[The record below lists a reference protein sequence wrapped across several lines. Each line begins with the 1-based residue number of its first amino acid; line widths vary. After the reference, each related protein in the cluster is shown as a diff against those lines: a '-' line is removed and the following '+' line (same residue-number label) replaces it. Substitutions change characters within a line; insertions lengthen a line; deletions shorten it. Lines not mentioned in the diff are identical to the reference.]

1 MPGFSLRNPHLIIVV
16 ALLVTIL
23 GVMAFARMPVDVFPR
38 LYIKAA
44 VVATFYPGF
53 APLAME
59 QDITSRYERFF
70 TLGNGIEHIE
80 SRSIPGVSAIT
91 VYFHP
96 DVDIGVGA
104 ANLATLAMGDL
115 GLMPPGTQPPLV
127 LEYNSS
133 SSIPVILVTLT
144 GPYTETELQNQGR
157 YNVRNFMATVEGA
170 SVPYPF
176 GGKVRQVMVYLDRQ
190 KLQAKGI
197 TLDDVTDAVNATN
210 QILPSG
216 DAKIGPYDW
225 YIYNNGQIPSAAD
238 LNQVPV
244 MIGPGQAP
252 TYVGDVGK
260 AENAA
265 QIQYNQVLIDGK
277 PSVYIPIFKQ
287 TGANT
292 LDVIRGVTRAVG
304 EVTGLPHGMKVG
316 TLFSQE
322 GTILDAVHALEHEA
336 ASGALLASLMIL
348 IFLGSL
354 RSTFA
359 IFLSIPLS
367 ILAGIVGLS
376 LSNQTINLMTLGG
389 FTLAI
394 GRLID
399 DSTVVL
405 ENINRHLAMGKAPQ
419 DAAADGAEEVTY
431 AVLASTLSTIV
442 VFLPVIFLFGV
453 SKYLFSALALAVLFS
468 MVASYLVSMSI
479 IPIYCA
485 RWLSPEEAR
494 RAAEREA
501 SGIDTRRGPLAAF
514 DRGYGRFAQRFARLL
529 DRSMNHKL
537 LVIGGAFTLFAFS
550 MLLFPRL
557 GTRLFPET
565 DPGKFIINITT
576 PVGTRLELTEAAA
589 QRIERIIR
597 QVIPPHDLENV
608 VANLGVVANISALY
622 TPNSGEDTGQIMV
635 ALRSGHAR
643 STEYYEHA
651 LHQALD
657 RQVPEVK
664 TFFTSGSIIDAVLDF
679 GSLAPIDVQ
688 LSAPLSADFGPM
700 FGFAHRIIDRLRG
713 LPEIGQIMIK
723 QIADYPTVVVDVD
736 RTKAAR
742 LGITER
748 SVITN
753 LLTAMNSNNMIKPSI
768 WINPHSGDDYYLSAQ
783 YFEENIDSFQT
794 LLNIPV
800 GTRMGDAYHGYSY
813 NAPRSRSDTASGHE
827 DSILLGDVATV
838 QRARYASEADH
849 YNIQRVVDVLI
860 APRTSDMGGTLDAVK
875 RALAGM
881 QPPANVKQ
889 YFRGSV
895 VNMQKTFQS
904 MERGFLL
911 AVLVVYLV
919 GVAQGRSWL
928 DPFIFLFSV
937 PMGMIGVVW
946 MLWATDT
953 TINIESMMGVI
964 VMIGI
969 VVSNAILLIDFANE
983 RRREGQ
989 PLRQAAVE
997 AARIRMRP
1005 ILMTSLATVAGLS
1018 PLALKLE
1025 AGSAASAPL
1034 ARSVIGGL
1042 TVSLVMTLFLVPSLW
1057 ELFYSLRPGPAAE
1070 NPGRQPAAS

>member
-1 MPGFSLRNPHLIIVV
+1 
-16 ALLVTIL
+16 
-23 GVMAFARMPVDVFPR
+23 
-38 LYIKAA
+38 
-44 VVATFYPGF
+44 
-53 APLAME
+53 
-59 QDITSRYERFF
+59 
-70 TLGNGIEHIE
+70 
-80 SRSIPGVSAIT
+80 
-91 VYFHP
+91 
-96 DVDIGVGA
+96 
-104 ANLATLAMGDL
+104 
-115 GLMPPGTQPPLV
+115 
-127 LEYNSS
+127 
-133 SSIPVILVTLT
+133 
-144 GPYTETELQNQGR
+144 
-157 YNVRNFMATVEGA
+157 
-170 SVPYPF
+170 VPYPF
-176 GGKVRQVMVYLDRQ
+176 GGKIRQVMVYLDRQ
-190 KLQAKGI
+190 KLQAKGM
-197 TLDDVTDAVNATN
+197 TLDDVTSAVSSTN
-210 QILPSG
+210 QILPAG

-225 YIYNNGQIPSAAD
+225 YIYSNGQIPTAD
-238 LNQVPV
+238 ALNQVPV
-244 MIGPGQAP
+244 MIGPGQVP
-252 TYVGDVGK
+252 TYIGDVGE
-260 AENAA
+260 AEEAS

-292 LDVIRGVTRAVG
+292 LNVIAGVKRAIR
-304 EVTGLPHGMKVG
+304 EVTGLPPNIKVG

-322 GTILDAVHALEHEA
+322 GTILEAVHALEHEA

-367 ILAGIVGLS
+367 IMAGIVGLS
-376 LSNQTINLMTLGG
+376 ASDQTINLMTLGG

-419 DAAADGAEEVTY
+419 IAAADGAEEVTY
-431 AVLASTLSTIV
+431 AVLASTISTIV
-442 VFLPVIFLFGV
+442 VFLPVIFLYGV
-453 SKYLFSALALAVLFS
+453 SKYLFSALALAVFFS

-485 RWLSPEEAR
+485 RFLNPEEAR

-501 SGIDTRRGPLAAF
+501 SGVDTRTGLLVAF
-514 DRGYGRFAQRFARLL
+514 DRGYQRFAERFARLL
-529 DRSMNHKL
+529 ERSLNHKL
-537 LVIGGAFTLFAFS
+537 AVIGGAFAAFALS

-565 DPGKFIINITT
+565 DPGKFVINVVT

-589 QRIERIIR
+589 IRINDMIH
-597 QVIPPHDLENV
+597 QVIPSRDLENV
-608 VANLGVVANISALY
+608 IANLGVVPNISALY
-622 TPNSGEDTGQIMV
+622 TANSGEDTAQIMV
-635 ALRSGHAR
+635 ALRSGHSH
-643 STEYYEHA
+643 STGYYE
-651 LHQALD
+651 QAL
-657 RQVPEVK
+657 RTALAREMPNIK
-664 TFFTSGSIIDAVLDF
+664 TFFSSGSIIDAVLDF
-679 GSLAPIDVQ
+679 GALAPIDVQ
-688 LSAPLSADFGPM
+688 LSAPISENFGPM
-700 FGFAHRIIDRLRG
+700 FEFARQVTDRLKG
-713 LPEIGQIMIK
+713 LPAVGQIMIK
-723 QIADYPTVVVDVD
+723 QVADYPTVEVNVD

-742 LGITER
+742 LGVTER

-753 LLTAMNSNNMIKPSI
+753 LITAINSNALIKPSI
-768 WINPHSGDDYYLSAQ
+768 WIDPHNGDDYYLSAQ
-783 YFEENIDSFQT
+783 YFEENINSFQT
-794 LLNIPV
+794 LLDIPV
-800 GTRMGDAYHGYSY
+800 GTRLGANYHDYTYTAVPLRTDG
-813 NAPRSRSDTASGHE
+813 ASGHE
-827 DSILLGDVATV
+827 QSILLGDVATV
-838 QRARYASEADH
+838 QRVRNPSEADH

-860 APRTSDMGGTLDAVK
+860 SPRTSDMGGTLDAVK
-875 RALAGM
+875 RAVGELEA
-881 QPPANVKQ
+881 PPNVKV

-895 VNMQKTFQS
+895 VNMQKTFAS
-904 MERGFLL
+904 MELGFLL

-946 MLWATDT
+946 MLWVTRT

-969 VVSNAILLIDFANE
+969 VVSNAILLIDFANQ
-983 RRREGQ
+983 RRRQGQ
-989 PLRQAAVE
+989 SLRRATVE

-1005 ILMTSLATVAGLS
+1005 ILMTSLATIAGLT

-1057 ELFYSLRPGPAAE
+1057 ELFYSFKRDHPQAQGPEA
-1070 NPGRQPAAS
+1070 R

>member
-1 MPGFSLRNPHLIIVV
+1 MPGFSLRNPHLIVVV
-16 ALLVTIL
+16 ALLVAIL
-23 GVMAFARMPVDVFPR
+23 GVMAFAQMPVDVFPR
-38 LYIKAA
+38 LHIKAV

-104 ANLATLAMGDL
+104 ANLATLAIGDL

-133 SSIPVILVTLT
+133 SSIPVILVTVT
-144 GPYTETELQNQGR
+144 GPYSETELQNEGR

-176 GGKVRQVMVYLDRQ
+176 GGRIRQVMVYLDRQ

-225 YIYNNGQIPSAAD
+225 YVYNNGQIPSPAD

-244 MIGPGQAP
+244 MIGPAQAP

-265 QIQYNQVLIDGK
+265 QIQYNTVLIDGK

-292 LDVIRGVTRAVG
+292 LDVIQGVTRAVG
-304 EVTGLPHGMKVG
+304 EVTGLPPSMKVG

-322 GTILDAVHALEHEA
+322 GTILEAVHALEHEA

-348 IFLGSL
+348 VFLGSL

-405 ENINRHLAMGKAPQ
+405 ENINRHLATGKPPQ

-431 AVLASTLSTIV
+431 AVLASTISTIV

-453 SKYLFSALALAVLFS
+453 SKYLFTALALAVLFS

-485 RWLSPEEAR
+485 RWLSPEETR
-494 RAAEREA
+494 RAAQREA
-501 SGIDTRRGPLAAF
+501 TGVDTRRGPLAAF
-514 DRGYGRFAQRFARLL
+514 DRRYERFAQGFARLL
-529 DRSMNHKL
+529 DRSMNHKPM
-537 LVIGGAFTLFAFS
+537 VIGGAFTLFVFS
-550 MLLFPRL
+550 MMLFPRL

-565 DPGKFIINITT
+565 DPGKFVINITT

-589 QRIERIIR
+589 KHIDRIIR
-597 QVIPPHDLENV
+597 EVIPPHDLENV
-608 VANLGVVANISALY
+608 IANLGIVANISALY

-635 ALRSGHAR
+635 ALRGGHSR
-643 STEYYEHA
+643 STEYYEQA
-651 LHQALD
+651 LRQALD
-657 RQVPEVK
+657 REMPEVK

-679 GSLAPIDVQ
+679 GALAPIDVQ
-688 LSAPLSADFGPM
+688 LSAPISKDFGAM
-700 FGFAHRIIDRLRG
+700 FEFARRISDRLRG
-713 LPEIGQIMIK
+713 LPQVGQIVTK
-723 QIADYPTVVVDVD
+723 QIADYPTVEVNVD

-753 LLTAMNSNNMIKPSI
+753 LITAMNSNNLIKPSI
-768 WINPHSGDDYYLSAQ
+768 WIDPRNGDDYYLSAQ
-783 YFEENIDSFQT
+783 YFEENINSFQT

-800 GTRMGDAYHGYSY
+800 GTRMGDAYHDYSY
-813 NAPRSRSDTASGHE
+813 NAQRSRSDTASGHE
-827 DSILLGDVATV
+827 DSILLGDVARV
-838 QRARYASEADH
+838 QRTRYPSEADH
-849 YNIQRVVDVLI
+849 YNIQRVVDVLVS
-860 APRTSDMGGTLDAVK
+860 PRASDMGGTLDAVR
-875 RALAGM
+875 RAVAGM
-881 QPPANVKQ
+881 QAPADVKV

-946 MLWATDT
+946 MLWVTDT

-1005 ILMTSLATVAGLS
+1005 ILMTSLATVAGLT
-1018 PLALKLE
+1018 PLAMKLE

-1057 ELFYSLRPGPAAE
+1057 ELFYSLKPGRVAE
-1070 NPGRQPAAS
+1070 NQGPEAAR